1 MKENLDNL
9 EKMLDEAV
17 ISLNKMSFSEKVENI
32 DGLAKLIEANERMI
46 QMRKIRLILFLRL
59 VVLFIILLICLSYI
73 IWR

>member
-17 ISLNKMSFSEKVENI
+17 RSLNKMSFSEKVENI

-59 VVLFIILLICLSYI
+59 VVLFIILIICLSHFV
-73 IWR
+73 WR